1 MSRSNQEDITAW
13 LDNAGRFELLKPD
26 VVTLLSREIQS
37 LPHDSSE
44 RRRLV
49 NKLVNH
55 NLKLVPR
62 YVKGFMDAHSHNKW
76 GSAETVDYLQVGA
89 IGLMRAAEMYDPT
102 RGYAFSTYANHWIR
116 STVSRYNLKTL
127 TPVHLSESAARQLVF
142 YKVNGYFPLKNAQGV
157 MPPDRAKKLMR
168 SLYAAYGC
176 VSIDVENEDGGSLK
190 DFLADDRYCYDSD
203 SHRNRLKLA
212 LDSAGVTQLG
222 QRILTGYFVDRKRN
236 KQLADELGISIDVL
250 KKEKRLALSQARG
263 NPVAFSNRYDGL
275 VLTP

>member
-1 MSRSNQEDITAW
+1 MSKSNQEDITAW
-13 LDNAGRFELLKPD
+13 LDNAGRFEVLKPD
-26 VVTLLSREIQS
+26 VVTLLARDIQS
-37 LPHDSSE
+37 LPHNSSE

-62 YVKGFMDAHSHNKW
+62 YVKGFMDACSHNKW

-157 MPPDRAKKLMR
+157 MPPDRAKRLMR

-190 DFLADDRYCYDSD
+190 DFLADDHYCYDSD

-236 KQLADELGISIDVL
+236 KQLADELGISINVL
-250 KKEKRLALSQARG
+250 KKEKRLALSQARS
-263 NPVAFSNRYDGL
+263 NPIAFSSRYDGL